1 MAKAKKLKS
10 GNWRCLVYDYT
21 DENGKRHYESFTA
34 ETKKEAEYLA
44 AEFSLNKKQNQKVE
58 DMTISTAITK
68 YCTAKENILSPSTI
82 REYERMQ
89 RTYFK
94 GIENISIKKINR
106 EVVQIWVNTF
116 AINHSPKTVRNAFGL
131 LSAVLDMYA
140 PSKIIKVTLPQKEKP
155 ELYVP
160 SDQDVQRII
169 RYLHEHDQE
178 MEKAVMLAAFG
189 PLRRSEICALRSE
202 DIKGNFVTIRQAEVI
217 NKSNEYVTKS
227 TKTYSS
233 QRVIEFPPFVIER
246 ISGRSG
252 RIVELNPN
260 QISKRF
266 PHILHRLGI
275 PHFRFHDL
283 RHYTASIMHAI
294 GIPDQYIL
302 GRGGWSSEKSM
313 NIYKDRIN
321 TEEKK
326 FTNIILE
333 HFEDMQ
339 HEIQHENKKTLVNT
353 RV

>member
-44 AEFSLNKKQNQKVE
+44 AEFALRKKEEKIE
-58 DMTISTAITK
+58 SITIEVAITR
-68 YCTAKENILSPSTI
+68 YCAVKENVLSPSTI
-82 REYERMQ
+82 REYERMKN
-89 RTYFK
+89 TCFTE
-94 GIENISIKKINR
+94 INSISIKKINK
-106 EVVQIWVNTF
+106 EAVQVWVN
-116 AINHSPKTVRNAFGL
+116 ALSANHSPKTVKNAYGL

-140 PSKIIKVTLPQKEKP
+140 SDKRIKVTLPQARKP

-160 SDQDVQRII
+160 SDQDVQAVLSYFR
-169 RYLHEHDQE
+169 RKNDTE
-178 MEKAVMLAAFG
+178 MEKAIMLAAFG
-189 PLRRSEICALRSE
+189 PLRRSEICGLCAE
-202 DIKGNFVTIRQAEVI
+202 DIKGNLVIVRRAEVMDRNNQFVT
-217 NKSNEYVTKS
+217 KT

-233 QRVIEFPPFVIER
+233 QRVVKFPDFVIDK
-246 ISGRSG
+246 ISVNSGRVVALS
-252 RIVELNPN
+252 PT

-266 PHILHRLGI
+266 SYALKKLEV

-302 GRGGWSSEKSM
+302 GRGGWSSEQGL
-313 NIYKDRIN
+313 NIYKNRVN
-321 TEEKK
+321 AEETK
-326 FTNIILE
+326 FTDIILR

-339 HEIQHENKKTLVNT
+339 HEMQHENKKPL
-353 RV
+353 